1 MYWALLVGPHTG
13 LLQHSLDPSANF
25 SKKCLN
31 KPHLF
36 VQSLT
41 ARIIESSELE
51 GTFKGHPV
59 QLPCNES
66 NPAACCGP
74 VPGSTGQSWD
84 CWGHRGCVVLLCV
97 LGAGSSRIPS
107 AQPSCL
113 LTLAKRGDA
122 AISDFSATEYADRL
136 HTHTH
141 TRTHTHTHTHTHTVG
156 PVWMPSFS
164 SKVCC
169 SCTCPCIAAHM
180 QAWLLPSPRCPRLHV
195 QPHQVHLLPSW
206 LHCARLLSAAASC
219 RFFSWWLPSPAG
231 EAAPLH
237 AGRVVQK
244 QLCCP
249 VCTIHNHTLR
259 ADVDC
264 LFQDCPRLAV
274 QWFPTNPAHQVEL
287 SVPYL
292 YTTDTEL
299 VTFPAYPA
307 GDGWSVI
314 DIPS

>member
-1 MYWALLVGPHTG
+1 MLWACPREHVAELG
-13 LLQHSLDPSANF
+13 LLGAQRLRSAALCPGSWQLQDPLCPA
-25 SKKCLN
+25 
-31 KPHLF
+31 
-36 VQSLT
+36 
-41 ARIIESSELE
+41 
-51 GTFKGHPV
+51 
-59 QLPCNES
+59 QLP
-66 NPAACCGP
+66 PDL
-74 VPGSTGQSWD
+74 GQE
-84 CWGHRGCVVLLCV
+84 RGCSNFRLQ
-97 LGAGSSRIPS
+97 RN
-107 AQPSCL
+107 
-113 LTLAKRGDA
+113 RGCRQTA
-122 AISDFSATEYADRL
+122 

-141 TRTHTHTHTHTHTVG
+141 TRTHTHTHTHTVG

-195 QPHQVHLLPSW
+195 QPHHVHLLPSW
-206 LHCARLLSAAASC
+206 LRRARLLSAAASC

-237 AGRVVQK
+237 AGHVVQK